1 MTVFEPP
8 GPGARRPARAR
19 IVLVLA
25 AAALAGAVPAARAS
39 VPSAAAAAP
48 MPVLLHH
55 SHVGGAPGKTPA
67 SASLEECVSSASQE
81 GRSASFAGEMSML
94 PGAVRME
101 IRIDLL
107 ERAPEEL
114 GYHRVAAPGLGVWR
128 GAAPG
133 VKTYRYRKQVTNLA
147 APASYRGLVRF
158 RWLNARGRLIASSE
172 LRTHACSQTPLSPPP
187 PPAGG
192 SLN

>member
-1 MTVFEPP
+1 MTLSETPCP
-8 GPGARRPARAR
+8 RARRSARAP
-19 IVLVLA
+19 IALALA

-39 VPSAAAAAP
+39 LPAPGTAAP
-48 MPVLLHH
+48 APVVLRH
-55 SHVGGAPGKTPA
+55 SHGGAPARTPA
-67 SASLEECVSSASQE
+67 SASLEECVSAASQE
-81 GRSASFAGEMSML
+81 GRAATFGGEMSVL
-94 PGAVRME
+94 AGTARME

-114 GYHRVAAPGLGVWR
+114 AYHRVAAPGLGVWR

-133 VKTYRYRKQVTNLA
+133 VKTYRYLKQVTNLA

-172 LRTHACSQTPLSPPP
+172 LRTHACSQTPPSSPP

-192 SLN
+192 SLD

>member
-25 AAALAGAVPAARAS
+25 ATALAGAVPAARAS
-39 VPSAAAAAP
+39 LPSAAAAAP

-55 SHVGGAPGKTPA
+55 SHAGGAPGKTPA

-158 RWLNARGRLIASSE
+158 RWLNARGRLVASSE
-172 LRTHACSQTPLSPPP
+172 LRTHACSQTPLSSPP

>member
-1 MTVFEPP
+1 MPSA
-8 GPGARRPARAR
+8 G
-19 IVLVLA
+19 A
-25 AAALAGAVPAARAS
+25 AASTP
-39 VPSAAAAAP
+39 
-48 MPVLLHH
+48 LLLRH
-55 SHVGGAPGKTPA
+55 SHGGGAPGRTPA

-81 GRSASFAGEMSML
+81 GRSATFAGEMSML

-133 VKTYRYRKQVTNLA
+133 VKTYRYLKQVTNLA

-158 RWLNARGRLIASSE
+158 RWLNARGRLIASTE
-172 LRTHACSQTPLSPPP
+172 LRTRPCSQTLLSPPP

-192 SLN
+192 SLD

>member
-1 MTVFEPP
+1 MTLFEPR
-8 GPGARRPARAR
+8 GARRPAGAR
-19 IVLVLA
+19 IALALA

-39 VPSAAAAAP
+39 VPSAGAAAP
-48 MPVLLHH
+48 TPVLLRH
-55 SHVGGAPGKTPA
+55 SHSGGAPGKTPA
-67 SASLEECVSSASQE
+67 SVSLEECVSSASQE
-81 GRSASFAGEMSML
+81 GRSATFTGEMSVL

-133 VKTYRYRKQVTNLA
+133 VKTYRYLKQVTNLA

-172 LRTHACSQTPLSPPP
+172 LRTHACWQTPLSSPP

>member
-1 MTVFEPP
+1 MTLLEPR
-8 GPGARRPARAR
+8 GERPARAR
-19 IVLVLA
+19 IALALA

-39 VPSAAAAAP
+39 VSSAGAAAST
-48 MPVLLHH
+48 PVLLRH
-55 SHVGGAPGKTPA
+55 SHVGGAPGRTPA

-81 GRSASFAGEMSML
+81 GRSATFTGEMSVL

-133 VKTYRYRKQVTNLA
+133 VKTYRYLKQVTNLA

-172 LRTHACSQTPLSPPP
+172 LRTHACSQTPLTSPP

>member
-8 GPGARRPARAR
+8 GPGARPPARAR
-19 IVLVLA
+19 IALALA
-25 AAALAGAVPAARAS
+25 AAALAGAVPVARAS
-39 VPSAAAAAP
+39 VPSAGAAAP
-48 MPVLLHH
+48 TPVLLRH
-55 SHVGGAPGKTPA
+55 SHGGAPGKTPA

-81 GRSASFAGEMSML
+81 GRSATFTGEMSVL

-172 LRTHACSQTPLSPPP
+172 LRTHACSQTPLTSPP